1 MNAVLRR
8 LAASGGLEPEEP
20 WIRLSHPGG
29 LWERWQSRYG
39 RDSAI
44 KLMEWNNSIPDLGG
58 VPFGAPVEGAPGRYM
73 DGYRYRERAG
83 RLDPASLAGFY
94 VQDEAAALVGRGAAE
109 LPGRL
114 VVETCAAPGGKTAHL
129 AVSDALTVSMDR
141 SVERMMQWKANSRRL
156 GWKSCMPVI
165 ADGSA
170 IPLREADKVI
180 VDAPCTGTGVYRR
193 RNDARWGWS
202 DAHLSECVET
212 QSMLLD
218 ASSALVRPGGWLV
231 YSVCSLEPEESF
243 EQAARFERRHEGF
256 RRGCFPAPEVLV
268 RDGML
273 CIFPPEHRVDGH
285 FAVCWE
291 RIA

>member
-8 LAASGGLEPEEP
+8 LAASGGREPEEP
-20 WIRLSHPGG
+20 WIRLSHPGD
-29 LWERWQSRYG
+29 LWERWQARYG
-39 RDSAI
+39 RDAAI

-58 VPFGAPVEGAPGRYM
+58 VAFGLPIPGVQGRYM
-73 DGYRYRERAG
+73 DDYRYLERAG
-83 RLDPASLAGFY
+83 RLDPGALAGFY
-94 VQDEAAALVGRGAAE
+94 VQDEAAALVGRGSAE
-109 LPGRL
+109 LPGGL
-114 VVETCAAPGGKTAHL
+114 AVEICAAPGGKTAHL
-129 AVSDALTVSMDR
+129 AVSGALTVSMDP
-141 SVERMMQWKANSRRL
+141 SAERMVQWKANSRRL
-156 GWKSCMPVI
+156 GWESCMPVI
-165 ADGSA
+165 ADGTA
-170 IPLREADKVI
+170 IPLRVADKVL

-202 DAHLSECVET
+202 AAHLSDCVGV
-212 QSMLLD
+212 QSRLLD
-218 ASSALVRPGGWLV
+218 ASSALVRPGGWLI
-231 YSVCSLEPEESF
+231 YSVCSLEPEESL
-243 EQAARFERRHEGF
+243 EQAARFEQGHEGF